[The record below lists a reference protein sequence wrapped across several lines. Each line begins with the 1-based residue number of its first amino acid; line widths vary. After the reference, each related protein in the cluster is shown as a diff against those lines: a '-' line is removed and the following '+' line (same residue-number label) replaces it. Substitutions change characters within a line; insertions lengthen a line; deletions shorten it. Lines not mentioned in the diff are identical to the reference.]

1 MDEILLIGLVLLGG
15 GVFAI
20 GAVISYELV
29 WKPRRQRRLERA
41 HFRSKRD

>member
-1 MDEILLIGLVLLGG
+1 MDEILVVGLVLLAG

-20 GAVISYELV
+20 GGVIAYEFV